1 MKTETLIEL
10 QRSITQGKWATD
22 IKVAI
27 EIIDKEGRKAIDFAT
42 VYQGEG
48 PGKGS
53 EICALR
59 HDPDDGL
66 DLHDEQYKADTRAI
80 TLVPELIAE
89 VIRLREALRA
99 MLAVQSEL
107 PPPMSDNAGYTDYC
121 LRIVAAEDKAS
132 AALAN
137 DK

>member
-10 QRSITQGKWATD
+10 QRSITGTRW
-22 IKVAI
+22 
-27 EIIDKEGRKAIDFAT
+27 IIDRAGVNVMDSTEPLYCLAQCHENTLAKLQANA
-42 VYQGEG
+42 
-48 PGKGS
+48 
-53 EICALR
+53 
-59 HDPDDGL
+59 
-66 DLHDEQYKADTRAI
+66 RAI
-80 TLVPELIAE
+80 ALVPELIAE

>member
-10 QRSITQGKWATD
+10 QRSITQGEWEAVTGCDVEIYAGFRIATLCGGELTRD
-22 IKVAI
+22 KTNAEAI
-27 EIIDKEGRKAIDFAT
+27 A
-42 VYQGEG
+42 
-48 PGKGS
+48 
-53 EICALR
+53 
-59 HDPDDGL
+59 
-66 DLHDEQYKADTRAI
+66 
-80 TLVPELIAE
+80 LVPELIAE